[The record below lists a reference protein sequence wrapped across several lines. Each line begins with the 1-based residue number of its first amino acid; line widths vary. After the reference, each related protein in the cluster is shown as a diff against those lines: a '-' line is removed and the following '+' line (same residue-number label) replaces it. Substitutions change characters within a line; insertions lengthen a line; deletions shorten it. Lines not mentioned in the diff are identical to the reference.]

1 MQFHPRSNAI
11 DVATPLVRFERELA
25 VGAIGTLWLGRLT
38 AGTEAGR
45 TVLLRRI
52 PKDLLS
58 AKDCDALKK
67 VADAYS
73 KVRHPSLVKLLGVL
87 EQDQDLVS
95 VSEHLDGVRLCDLM
109 RRAIE
114 KDAPLPATV
123 AVRVVL
129 DAARATLKAHRL
141 AAESGLFPAERLF
154 LAESVFV
161 AAFGGTLLTET
172 GMLSM
177 IARFTQARAAPE
189 LLAQLAPEEL
199 EGSSAGKG
207 SPEVF
212 SLGTLLW
219 ELLAN
224 RYLFVRSNAQQASDE
239 LRSRQIPA
247 LDQIERCGMPV
258 PAALAEV
265 VRVATNRHPNQR
277 FSNVSEFVTALEDL
291 PAHFLATE
299 HHVASALRDQAADLL
314 KEFHVDESQSSLTVA
329 FSEVPPSRHSTRP
342 PTDGAHDW
350 EPPTFAQRKLVNST
364 TLALNPTP
372 IRSTLGI
379 APCVSH
385 EPIPLVKR
393 HAPLRRRLLLTLG
406 VTLSVLGVSLTLAKI
421 LRSPAAPV
429 VMPDRNADATHLTPP
444 APRDAPTAS
453 VAPAVPVAAAR
464 DEPLLDQIPV
474 PAPSSMDA
482 SLIHSRGA
490 ATDASSAS
498 TLPIS
503 TKPSA
508 LRKSDSTYRPRQIA
522 PYRPKGI

>member
-1 MQFHPRSNAI
+1 M
-11 DVATPLVRFERELA
+11 
-25 VGAIGTLWLGRLT
+25 GAIGTLWLGRLV

-52 PKDLLS
+52 QKELFS
-58 AKDCDALKK
+58 AKDCEALKK

-95 VSEHLDGVRLCDLM
+95 VSEHLDGVRLCDLL

-114 KDAPLPATV
+114 NESPLPATV

-129 DAARATLKAHRL
+129 DSARATLKAHRL

-154 LAESVFV
+154 LAEGVFV

-177 IARFTQARAAPE
+177 IARSSQARSSPG
-189 LLAQLAPEEL
+189 LLALLAPEEL
-199 EGSSAGKG
+199 ESPAAAKG

-224 RYLFVRSNAQQASDE
+224 QYLFSRTSAQQASDD
-239 LRSRQIPA
+239 LRSREIPA
-247 LDQIERCGMPV
+247 LDRIERCGMPV

-265 VRVATNRHPNQR
+265 VRIATNRHPNQR
-277 FSNVSEFVTALEDL
+277 YSSVSEFVSALEDL

-299 HHVASALRDQAADLL
+299 HHVASTLRDQAADLL
-314 KEFHVDESQSSLTVA
+314 REFHVDESQSSLTVA
-329 FSEVPPSRHSTRP
+329 FSDVPPSRHETRP
-342 PTDGAHDW
+342 PMDGAHDW

-364 TLALNPTP
+364 TLALTSTP
-372 IRSTLGI
+372 IQSTLGI
-379 APCVSH
+379 APSISH
-385 EPIPLVKR
+385 EPIPLPEMR
-393 HAPLRRRLLLTLG
+393 SPRRGKLLIGL
-406 VTLSVLGVSLTLAKI
+406 VLGVGVLGLSLGLAKF
-421 LRSPAAPV
+421 LRSPVAPV
-429 VMPDRNADATHLTPP
+429 VMPDRSADEARRSPA
-444 APRDAPTAS
+444 APRESTTDSATSAGT
-453 VAPAVPVAAAR
+453 AAAAASTQ
-464 DEPLLDQIPV
+464 EPTPEQMSTNE
-474 PAPSSMDA
+474 PS
-482 SLIHSRGA
+482 
-490 ATDASSAS
+490 ATDANLGRSKKGSGESSGSS
-498 TLPIS
+498 TSPTS
-503 TKPSA
+503 TTPSA
-508 LRKSDSTYRPRQIA
+508 LRKSDGTYRPRQIA